1 MGRCR
6 SCGGNVGTIFEM
18 GEMPLPNRLMA
29 TQWDAFEGYDLNLE
43 LCSDCELVQ
52 IQSYVAPGKMFSD
65 YTYLS
70 SASKPWVREA
80 ELLTQ
85 RMLPNLSDKSLV
97 VEIASND
104 GYLLDHY
111 KKWNV
116 PVLGIDPSKVAAEK
130 ALLKGI
136 PTMTEFF
143 DFKLAAS
150 LPKADVIHAHN
161 VLAHVPDI
169 NNFIEGIRV
178 LLKPKGVAIFDV
190 QALEPI
196 LEKTLIDNIYHEHI
210 YYFTYTSLADLFGR
224 HDLEAVIEDIPAHGG
239 SLRCWV
245 RKGKEWKSGFYRIAY
260 EAKVPIFPVIFDG
273 PARRIR
279 FCPAF
284 QPTGDYDADL
294 PELLKLYEGVRGIKV

>member
-1 MGRCR
+1 
-6 SCGGNVGTIFEM
+6 
-18 GEMPLPNRLMA
+18 
-29 TQWDAFEGYDLNLE
+29 
-43 LCSDCELVQ
+43 
-52 IQSYVAPGKMFSD
+52 
-65 YTYLS
+65 
-70 SASKPWVREA
+70 
-80 ELLTQ
+80 
-85 RMLPNLSDKSLV
+85 
-97 VEIASND
+97 
-104 GYLLDHY
+104 
-111 KKWNV
+111 
-116 PVLGIDPSKVAAEK
+116 
-130 ALLKGI
+130 
-136 PTMTEFF
+136 MTEFF

-245 RKGKEWKSGFYRIAY
+245 RKGKEWKYRRRYLEDKFFSFEQRARELRRKWHREWRHKDYAGFGASAKATVICNWGHLDQTHIKYIVDETPTKIGKWIPGSRIQVVDWSQFQLNP
-260 EAKVPIFPVIFDG
+260 AKKVVNFAWNYHAQIKE
-273 PARRIR
+273 R
-279 FCPAF
+279 FK
-284 QPTGDYDADL
+284 DEKWVL
-294 PELLKLYEGVRGIKV
+294 PHE